1 MQKVLAIDDEESLL
15 EVISG
20 LLMELIPNC
29 EVLTASSGSE
39 GLEKAKSEHPD
50 TILLDVKMPGMDGFE
65 VCERLKADK
74 DTERIPVVMLSGIQ
88 TDVKSRIKAFE
99 SGAIAF
105 MSKPIVG
112 AEIAAQVQAALRIK
126 RAEDILLTE
135 KGIVEDMVDGRTDAL
150 HHSEEKYRLLL
161 NTIPQRIFYK
171 DRDLV
176 YVGSNLHFAKS
187 FDLKPEEIAGKTDYD
202 LFPENLDLAEKYRM
216 DDRIVME
223 SGVIKEIEEN
233 FMKDKQEVF
242 LKTLKTPIVED
253 GKITGI
259 LGISWDISTRK
270 RLEAQL
276 RHAQKMEAV
285 GTLAGG
291 IAHDFNNILMSI
303 VGYAQLADIDT
314 PEGSPAKADLKEVLN
329 GAHRAKEL
337 VKQIISFGLQ
347 QEEEPKPMW
356 ISPVIKEALK
366 LLRVS
371 LPSTIEIR
379 ERIEVD
385 NGIAKA
391 DPTQIHQVFLNLCTN
406 ASHAMRDEGGIL
418 DVTFAKTDMP
428 AAAVSLHPVLPPG
441 PYLRL
446 SVTDTGCGMPPE
458 VVERIFDPY
467 FTTKEKGEGTGLG
480 LSITHGIIKKYG
492 GAIEVLTEPGKG
504 STFNVYLPRI
514 TRRSKQNKSETE
526 SIDRLSKGD
535 ERILFVDDEQDLV
548 EIGRRTLKRLGYD
561 VVTRTSSLRALSLF
575 KEQPDQFDLVIT
587 DTTMPDM
594 TGSRLAEE
602 MLRTRPDI
610 PIILCTGYS
619 EDVSEKRAKEM
630 GVKAFVM
637 KPVTI
642 TDLAKIVRKVLDEK

>member
-1 MQKVLAIDDEESLL
+1 
-15 EVISG
+15 
-20 LLMELIPNC
+20 
-29 EVLTASSGSE
+29 
-39 GLEKAKSEHPD
+39 
-50 TILLDVKMPGMDGFE
+50 
-65 VCERLKADK
+65 
-74 DTERIPVVMLSGIQ
+74 
-88 TDVKSRIKAFE
+88 
-99 SGAIAF
+99 
-105 MSKPIVG
+105 
-112 AEIAAQVQAALRIK
+112 
-126 RAEDILLTE
+126 
-135 KGIVEDMVDGRTDAL
+135 
-150 HHSEEKYRLLL
+150 
-161 NTIPQRIFYK
+161 
-171 DRDLV
+171 
-176 YVGSNLHFAKS
+176 
-187 FDLKPEEIAGKTDYD
+187 
-202 LFPENLDLAEKYRM
+202 
-216 DDRIVME
+216 
-223 SGVIKEIEEN
+223 
-233 FMKDKQEVF
+233 
-242 LKTLKTPIVED
+242 
-253 GKITGI
+253 
-259 LGISWDISTRK
+259 
-270 RLEAQL
+270 
-276 RHAQKMEAV
+276 
-285 GTLAGG
+285 
-291 IAHDFNNILMSI
+291 
-303 VGYAQLADIDT
+303 
-314 PEGSPAKADLKEVLN
+314 
-329 GAHRAKEL
+329 
-337 VKQIISFGLQ
+337 
-347 QEEEPKPMW
+347 
-356 ISPVIKEALK
+356 
-366 LLRVS
+366 VS

-480 LSITHGIIKKYG
+480 LSITHGIIKNYG

-594 TGSRLAEE
+594 TGSSLAEE